1 MESINLIGI
10 VGLIIIVFLYILMKK
25 SQKKHP
31 DKYKTISKKQ
41 AVIFILPGG
50 AAVVGAFLLLASVLK
65 TIWGYMTPI

>member
-10 VGLIIIVFLYILMKK
+10 VGLIIIIFLCILMKR

-31 DKYKTISKKQ
+31 EKYNTISKKQ

-50 AAVVGAFLLLASVLK
+50 AAVVGAFLLLAGFLK
-65 TIWGYMTPI
+65 TVWGYMTPI